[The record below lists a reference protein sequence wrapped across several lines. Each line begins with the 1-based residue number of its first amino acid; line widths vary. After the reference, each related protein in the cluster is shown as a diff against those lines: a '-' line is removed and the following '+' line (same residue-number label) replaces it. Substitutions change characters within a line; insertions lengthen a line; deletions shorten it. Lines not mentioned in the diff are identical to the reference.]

1 MHLFFEPIKTKWRI
15 LFKKK
20 KEFFSTL
27 LLLLLFFLSEC
38 TSKQK
43 LLCVFHFY
51 SILLSLYYCMVTC
64 LVFEFSYSALYIYIQ
79 TQYIPILDQN
89 IPYMVCMIVS
99 NEPWKSTRKLL
110 VFPPFR
116 KAAHCAVKSEK
127 SAIISTLLLYCKT
140 IEQF

>member
-1 MHLFFEPIKTKWRI
+1 ML
-15 LFKKK
+15 
-20 KEFFSTL
+20 S
-27 LLLLLFFLSEC
+27 LLLFFLSEC

-116 KAAHCAVKSEK
+116 KAAHCTVKSEK
-127 SAIISTLLLYCKT
+127 SAMYRYFLKCYYKYFIIILQNY
-140 IEQF
+140 

>member
-64 LVFEFSYSALYIYIQ
+64 LVFEFSYSALYIYIY
-79 TQYIPILDQN
+79 TDTVYT
-89 IPYMVCMIVS
+89 Y
-99 NEPWKSTRKLL
+99 TRPKHTIYGL
-110 VFPPFR
+110 
-116 KAAHCAVKSEK
+116 HDSE
-127 SAIISTLLLYCKT
+127 
-140 IEQF
+140 Q